1 MAEQTSGMRPLMTQK
16 EYAAHR
22 GCSKQYVNQL
32 VKRGRIPLVDGRI
45 DPTVADTAL
54 SRQRDPARDPRFRT
68 DNIVAATES
77 GISGGDEIE
86 RPAPPIAKA
95 RTVREHFRALRER
108 LEYEHLVG
116 KLIVVQEVEDAG
128 CEAGLLVRE
137 AFELSA
143 ERIGEAI
150 AAQLQVDKAQA
161 TEIAA
166 AEIRTSLKELRRR
179 LSEDWWQVGRGLSGD
194 QS

>member
-1 MAEQTSGMRPLMTQK
+1 M
-16 EYAAHR
+16 
-22 GCSKQYVNQL
+22 
-32 VKRGRIPLVDGRI
+32 I
-45 DPTVADTAL
+45 
-54 SRQRDPARDPRFRT
+54 
-68 DNIVAATES
+68 AATEP
-77 GISGGDEIE
+77 GIPGGDEIE
-86 RPAPPIAKA
+86 QPAAPFAKA

-116 KLIVVQEVEDAG
+116 KLVVVQEVEDAG
-128 CEAGLLVRE
+128 HEAGLMVRE
-137 AFELSA
+137 VFETSA

-150 AAQLQVDKAQA
+150 AAQLRVDKAQA

-179 LSEDWWQVGRGLSGD
+179 LSEDRWQVGKGLSGD

>member
-1 MAEQTSGMRPLMTQK
+1 MAEQTSGTRPLMTQK
-16 EYAAHR
+16 EYAAYR

-32 VKRGRIPLVDGRI
+32 VKQGRIPLVDGRI
-45 DPTVADTAL
+45 DPTLADAAL
-54 SRQRDPARDPRFRT
+54 SRQRDPARESRFRT
-68 DNIVAATES
+68 DTMIAATES

-86 RPAPPIAKA
+86 RPTAPFAKA

-108 LEYEHLVG
+108 LEYEHLAG
-116 KLIVVQEVEDAG
+116 KLVVVQEVEDAG
-128 CEAGLLVRE
+128 CEAGLMVRE

-150 AAQLQVDKAQA
+150 ATQLQVDKARA

-179 LSEDWWQVGRGLSGD
+179 FSEDRWQVGKGLSGD